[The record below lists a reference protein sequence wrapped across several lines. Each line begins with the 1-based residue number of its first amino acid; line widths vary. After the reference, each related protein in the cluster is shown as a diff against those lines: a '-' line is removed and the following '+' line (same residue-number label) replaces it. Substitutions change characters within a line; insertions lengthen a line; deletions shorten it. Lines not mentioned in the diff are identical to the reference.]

1 MRNYIV
7 LFLGCLLLH
16 VAGTSSLPLIDRDE
30 PRFAEAARE
39 MRERADFIVPY
50 FNNQFRF
57 DKPPLTYWFQVASY
71 RLFGEN
77 DFAARFPKRGSTSR
91 KINRLHPLI
100 HSVTIYMADRNPP
113 LEVPQIQPTE

>member
-7 LFLGCLLLH
+7 LFLGCLLFH
-16 VAGTSSLPLIDRDE
+16 VAGTWSLPLIDRDE

-39 MRERADFIVPY
+39 MRERGDYIVPY

-71 RLFGEN
+71 RFL
-77 DFAARFPKRGSTSR
+77 ARTTSPR
-91 KINRLHPLI
+91 AFRRLSRRRWSRCFSSHGASECATSAP
-100 HSVTIYMADRNPP
+100 AGGRR
-113 LEVPQIQPTE
+113 